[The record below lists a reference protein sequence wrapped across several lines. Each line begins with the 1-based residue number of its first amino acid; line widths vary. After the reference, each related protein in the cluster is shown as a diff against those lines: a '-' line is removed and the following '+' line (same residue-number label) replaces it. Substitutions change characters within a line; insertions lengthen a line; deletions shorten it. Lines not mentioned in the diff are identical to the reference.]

1 MTEKSSVISIPY
13 INVHKQLRLVISGGN
28 EALDENGK
36 VIVVELDKENEEEL
50 VSYLLSWGQ
59 G

>member
-1 MTEKSSVISIPY
+1 MANWVCRHQHAEGI
-13 INVHKQLRLVISGGN
+13 
-28 EALDENGK
+28 EDLDENGK